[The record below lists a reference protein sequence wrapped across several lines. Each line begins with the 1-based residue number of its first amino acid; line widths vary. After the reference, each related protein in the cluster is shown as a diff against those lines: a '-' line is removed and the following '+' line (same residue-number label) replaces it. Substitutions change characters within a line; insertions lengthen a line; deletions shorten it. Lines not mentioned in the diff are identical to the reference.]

1 MRAYFVTLRTW
12 RRGSLFGSIRN
23 GKMRRNPV
31 GREIAACWNRIPAR
45 FSNVVL
51 DTFVVMPD
59 HLHGIVMVNDSEPL
73 PSILDAF
80 QEDSASLVDCGIW
93 RGNGRRHFIR
103 DSDELDRIR
112 HYIRDNPSRWP
123 RNPRDLPPFSR
134 G

>member
-1 MRAYFVTLRTW
+1 MAPRLPVWEDQEWKDEEEPGRA
-12 RRGSLFGSIRN
+12 
-23 GKMRRNPV
+23 
-31 GREIAACWNRIPAR
+31 EIAACWNSIPTR

-59 HLHGIVMVNDSEPL
+59 HLHGIVLVDDSAPL
-73 PSILDAF
+73 PSIVDSF

-93 RGNGRRHFIR
+93 KGNGRQHFIR

-123 RNPRDLPPFSR
+123 QDPRDLPPFSR